1 MASIQPENTVSFRL
15 FGFPQ
20 VGSSKKTSVFPSRG
34 FCLLALLCLAP
45 VKKLTRARVA
55 AQLWDSAD
63 STASLGNLRQLL
75 LRMQKAL
82 PDLNTIL
89 AVDDKS
95 LWLTN
100 AAGQID
106 VCRFLELGDGPADQT
121 LLELVALYRG
131 DFLEGLAAAANQPD
145 DALAIASTY
154 LRERYFALVQEALK
168 ALTRYGTA
176 DLTLLRAVERHS
188 LSIDNAR
195 EDTYRALIMAYGAI
209 GRPEEAR
216 RIYGLLASVLNMDG
230 ADSPVLNTRVSLA
243 HATARLIDQTFGRP
257 NDVGEAGTRLMR
269 VALLAP
275 NWASRMSDRDN
286 FLRALVEDIAN
297 ELARYKSHL
306 TLAPHSSFQ
315 VMHDGGVLQENS
327 LLRAD
332 YTVSSFVRPAAGPG
346 TLCVRL
352 VHSDSGAIVWAGDFA
367 LQHEVL
373 VHSSRVLVARIAAE
387 VSGAV
392 ESDSLKQLERTGNA
406 SSYLHF
412 LRAQSALK
420 TCDLRSVRRARR
432 SYANA
437 IKEDGRFAEA
447 YSGVS
452 CSLYLEWLLLG
463 GNDPKLLSEAR
474 ELADQAIRYDPNSS
488 SGHWRK
494 AMVALYQHDFAQ
506 SEQCFHRARDLHPN
520 SADILLDHSDAMGF
534 VGDANDAWRM
544 YERAIDLNPTPPD
557 HYWWAGAS
565 IAFSKADY
573 FKAIELCSRLDHEE
587 SVLRL
592 LAACHGQLGN
602 VVEAREYG
610 HRLME
615 MYPGESAESMTRL
628 QPHRSRQDLQPFID
642 GLRLAGIK

>member
-1 MASIQPENTVSFRL
+1 MGIIQSDITSIRL
-15 FGFPQ
+15 FGCPEVVSQ
-20 VGSSKKTSVFPSRG
+20 KGSSVFPSRG

-45 VKKLTRARVA
+45 AKRLTRAQAA
-55 AQLWDSAD
+55 AQIWDSAD
-63 STASLGNLRQLL
+63 TATNLGNMRQLL
-75 LRMQKAL
+75 LRMLKAMPKL
-82 PDLNTIL
+82 RIIL

-106 VCRFLELGDGPADQT
+106 VCRFLELGDGPPHQS
-121 LLELVALYRG
+121 LLELMALYRG
-131 DFLEGLAAAANQPD
+131 DLLEGLAAAASQPD
-145 DALAIASTY
+145 HALAIAGTY
-154 LRERYFALVQEALK
+154 LRERYFALVQDALK

-176 DLTLLRAVERHS
+176 DLQLLRDVERHS
-188 LSIDNAR
+188 LAIDSAR
-195 EDTYRALIMAYGAI
+195 EETYRALIMAYGAI

-216 RIYGLLASVLNMDG
+216 RIYGLLTSVLDVEGEDG
-230 ADSPVLNTRVSLA
+230 PVQHTRASLA
-243 HATARLIDQTFGRP
+243 QAGARVIDQASDRP
-257 NDVGEAGTRLMR
+257 NEVSELRTRLVR

-275 NWASRMSDRDN
+275 NWVSRSSTRDN
-286 FLRALVEDIAN
+286 VLRALVEDIAN

-315 VMHDGGVLQENS
+315 AMHDGGVLLENS

-332 YTVSSFVRPAAGPG
+332 YTVSSFVRPDSGPG

-352 VHSDSGAIVWAGDFA
+352 VNSASGAIVWAGDFA
-367 LQHEVL
+367 LQHDVI
-373 VHSSRVLVARIAAE
+373 VHSSRVLVARIASE
-387 VSGAV
+387 LSSAV

-412 LRAQSALK
+412 LRAQTALK

-432 SYANA
+432 SYASA

-463 GNDPKLLSEAR
+463 GNDPKLLVEAR
-474 ELADQAIRYDPNSS
+474 ELADLAIRYDPNSS

-494 AMVALYQHDFAQ
+494 AMVALYQHDFNQ
-506 SEQCFHRARDLHPN
+506 SEQSFHRARDLHPN

-544 YERAIDLNPTPPD
+544 YERAIDLNPAPPD

-573 FKAIELCSRLDHEE
+573 CKAIELCGRLDNDE

-592 LAACHGQLGN
+592 LASCHGQLGN
-602 VVEAREYG
+602 KVEAREYG
-610 HRLME
+610 RRLME

-628 QPHRSRQDLQPFID
+628 QPHRSKQDLQPFIE
-642 GLRLAGIK
+642 GLRLAGVK